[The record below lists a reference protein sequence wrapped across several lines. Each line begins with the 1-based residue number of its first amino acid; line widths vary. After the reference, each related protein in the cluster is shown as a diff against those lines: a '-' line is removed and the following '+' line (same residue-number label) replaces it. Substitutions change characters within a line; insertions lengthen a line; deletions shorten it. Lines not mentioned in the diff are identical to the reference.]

1 MTKPDPIGENGV
13 GALSHCGSLAW
24 PQRGAAGGLRTNRGQ
39 GKPSR
44 GQRREGEVLPPLS
57 HILRAAAIIACVVIG
72 NACASASVPVPPR
85 SSLDGTWRLVSVDS
99 RPLRQLP
106 AGQVPFFTVTRR
118 TVSGFD
124 GCNNF
129 SGRIDQPGNISATR
143 RGCPETTIK
152 LPLDLGD
159 LLSHLQTG
167 TIDKNSLSVP
177 ARGQFP
183 ASMFERSE

>member
-1 MTKPDPIGENGV
+1 LWCRSL
-13 GALSHCGSLAW
+13 ALSQPDAGEGLRMN
-24 PQRGAAGGLRTNRGQ
+24 RGA
-39 GKPSR
+39 KEH
-44 GQRREGEVLPPLS
+44 RREKDVLAPLS
-57 HILRAAAIIACVVIG
+57 HILYAAAIIVCVTIG
-72 NACASASVPVPPR
+72 NACASANVPVPLR

-106 AGQVPFFTVTRR
+106 AIRVPFFTVTGI
-118 TVSGFD
+118 TIIGFD

-143 RGCPETTIK
+143 RGCLETTIK

-159 LLSHLQTG
+159 LQAHLRTG
-167 TIDKNSLSVP
+167 TIDKKFLSVP

-183 ASMFERSE
+183 AAMFERSE

>member
-1 MTKPDPIGENGV
+1 M
-13 GALSHCGSLAW
+13 GSLAAG
-24 PQRGAAGGLRTNRGQ
+24 PQCGTLMTNYGQ
-39 GKPSR
+39 KKLQR
-44 GQRREGEVLPPLS
+44 GQRREGDVDPPL
-57 HILRAAAIIACVVIG
+57 HILITAMLATLRAAIIAVLAAS
-72 NACASASVPVPPR
+72 NACANAS
-85 SSLDGTWRLVSVDS
+85 LEGTWRLVSVDS
-99 RPLRQLP
+99 RPLKPLP
-106 AGQVPFFTVTRR
+106 ADQVPFFTVTGM

-124 GCNNF
+124 GCNSF

-143 RGCPETTIK
+143 RGCPETMIK

-159 LLSHLQTG
+159 LPSHLQTG